1 MKAVIDQKGYTIVET
16 LLAAGIG
23 AMIVAVLGSAIFLF
37 MRVTEEGT
45 DEFRAQHDIQNTG
58 HWLTRDVER
67 AETTQVGGAAGDM
80 TLTLTW
86 TEDSQTHTVTYHRSD
101 TDNTDLQRDLNDGSS
116 TTEKLVARY
125 VSSVDFSISNGLVT
139 ATIAYLPGGRWEVSK
154 TATYKVWPRP
164 TA

>member
-1 MKAVIDQKGYTIVET
+1 MTAVIDQKGYTIVET

-86 TEDSQTHTVTYHRSD
+86 TEGSQTHTVTYHRSD